1 MSQCFEI
8 LWWEIFFFLTLL
20 CWLFPNA
27 TCIDWC
33 VTLDWILLHF
43 SHRYTDNSMKWKVSG
58 CWKEVIISKAGRS
71 ISAFYFWFGQ
81 KSEAIADIV
90 SFLLGRDNTGR
101 LISYEPSIRLHT
113 CCCENP
119 YLCSNA
125 SAYWCACCFSICT
138 HCLCYWFALLWD
150 KLCRDSRCASKVNT
164 HRCRTHRIILNV
176 YCIVTC

>member
-33 VTLDWILLHF
+33 VMLDWILLHF

-90 SFLLGRDNTGR
+90 SFLLGRDNTGINI
-101 LISYEPSIRLHT
+101 LWTQHT
-113 CCCENP
+113 TP
-119 YLCSNA
+119 Y
-125 SAYWCACCFSICT
+125 T
-138 HCLCYWFALLWD
+138 LLW
-150 KLCRDSRCASKVNT
+150 KSLP
-164 HRCRTHRIILNV
+164 LQQ
-176 YCIVTC
+176 CISLLMCLLFFYMYSLPSLLICFAVRQTVQRQ

>member
-90 SFLLGRDNTGR
+90 SFLLGRDNTGINI
-101 LISYEPSIRLHT
+101 LWTQHT
-113 CCCENP
+113 TP
-119 YLCSNA
+119 Y
-125 SAYWCACCFSICT
+125 T
-138 HCLCYWFALLWD
+138 LLW
-150 KLCRDSRCASKVNT
+150 KSLP
-164 HRCRTHRIILNV
+164 LQQ
-176 YCIVTC
+176 CISLLMCLLFFYMYSLPSLLICFAVRQTVQRQ